1 MAAFLRAVLVN
12 SSRYPIL
19 PGPLSVFKEGDFVVK
34 SNISNLV
41 TPNDFFSI
49 YLGAD
54 EGIKVLYAYDIKPLK
69 DTGVFQKTS
78 SVELMSITTVNN
90 NTNKDIVILM
100 FEQLPK
106 SSTSDIKVT
115 LVEPPDLK
123 QVESYA
129 TADLDAKVMLN
140 PSNNVR
146 WRIPLTKGAQH
157 EFKFLA
163 MLEYPSE
170 SDIIASDKE
179 KMSSVLSTSSGIS
192 WPSFSWGGSAGIASV
207 SNNPLYSG
215 SSSSGVNPFTL

>member
-1 MAAFLRAVLVN
+1 
-12 SSRYPIL
+12 
-19 PGPLSVFKEGDFVVK
+19 
-34 SNISNLV
+34 
-41 TPNDFFSI
+41 
-49 YLGAD
+49 
-54 EGIKVLYAYDIKPLK
+54 
-69 DTGVFQKTS
+69 
-78 SVELMSITTVNN
+78 MSITTVNN

-157 EFKFLA
+157 EFKFQA

-170 SDIIASDKE
+170 RDIVASDKE
-179 KMSSVLSTSSGIS
+179 KMPSVSSTSSGIS

-207 SNNPLYSG
+207 SDNPLYSG
-215 SSSSGVNPFTL
+215 SSSSRVNPLTL